1 MWSEVSCPPSQQF
14 CRDSFLNH
22 QLKQNSDLKQVTYL
36 FIHLLCYVLLLPLIT
51 NKLFFFVSSEML
63 IRKGQG
69 GDLEVVSISTIIQ
82 LAGNPL
88 SPNSAKHLISP
99 YSIST

>member
-1 MWSEVSCPPSQQF
+1 MSCPPSQQF
-14 CRDSFLNH
+14 CRDSVLNH

-36 FIHLLCYVLLLPLIT
+36 FIHLLYYVLLLPLIT
-51 NKLFFFVSSEML
+51 NKLCFFFVSSEML

-99 YSIST
+99 YSI